1 MNKNLEKFLREHCN
15 LINWNPTPLQLKAI
29 QKEIEEAIAN
39 GKRLSRSD
47 CQHIVVKHCGS
58 TEMMLLDSVD
68 NSDLNTLLSLATKKD
83 ADN

>member
-15 LINWNPTPLQLKAI
+15 LINWNPTPSQLKAI

-39 GKRLSRSD
+39 GERLSRSD

-58 TEMMLLDSVD
+58 TEMMLLGSVD

-83 ADN
+83 SDN